1 MQQEAARR
9 QKPTCVLVLQGG
21 GALGAYHIGV
31 YQALHEHGFEPDWLC
46 GISIGAINA
55 AILAGNPP
63 EQRLARLEALWQAIS
78 WPELLPHSPNAAI
91 QGFWNT
97 LSSAQALA
105 FGQPGFFS
113 PRPINPFFAPSGT
126 PATES
131 FYDTTALRQTLLDHA
146 DFARINQ
153 GGGPRLSVGVTDVTV
168 GELSFFDNRATPGGL
183 GPEHIVASGSL
194 PPGFAAAEIGGRFYW
209 DGACVSNTPLEAVL
223 NDTPPGHT
231 VAFVIDLWSPT
242 GPAPTTMNEVL
253 WRAKQIQY
261 ASRNAH
267 HIDAVA
273 TKVNLR
279 HALAAKTDAKA
290 DAAAPG
296 GGQRLDIVHVI
307 YHPAED
313 QIPAS
318 DAEFS
323 RVSIAERRA
332 AGYADMS
339 QALAEQP
346 WMTVQKPAQLGA
358 VIHRVSRGQVT
369 TLAEPNLRTTSDR
382 TAPTVGG
389 GATGSSAA

>member
-1 MQQEAARR
+1 MEQDAARR

-63 EQRLARLEALWQAIS
+63 ERRLAQLEALWQAIS
-78 WPELLPHSPNAAI
+78 WPELLPHSASVVV

-97 LSSAQALA
+97 LSNAQALT
-105 FGQPGFFS
+105 FGQPGFFT
-113 PRPINPFFAPSGT
+113 PRPINPFFSPSGT

-131 FYDTTALRQTLLDHA
+131 FYDTAPLRQTLLDHA
-146 DFARINQ
+146 DFARINR
-153 GGGPRLSVGVTDVTV
+153 GGTRLSVGVTDVEI
-168 GELSFFDNRATPGGL
+168 GELAFFDSATTPGGL
-183 GPEHIVASGSL
+183 GPEHIIASGSL
-194 PPGFAAAEIGGRFYW
+194 PPGFAATEIGGRFYW

-223 NDTPPGHT
+223 HDTPPGHT
-231 VAFVIDLWSPT
+231 VAFVIDLWGAPGT
-242 GPAPTTMNEVL
+242 APTTMNEVL

-261 ASRNAH
+261 ASRTAH
-267 HIDAVA
+267 HVDSVA
-273 TKVNLR
+273 TKINLR
-279 HALAAKTDAKA
+279 HALAGQA
-290 DAAAPG
+290 DS
-296 GGQRLDIVHVI
+296 GQRLDIVHVI

-332 AGYADMS
+332 AGYADMN

-346 WMTVQKPAQLGA
+346 WTRVQKPAQLGA
-358 VIHRVSRGQVT
+358 MVHCVSRQRVT

-382 TAPTVGG
+382 TAPVAGG
-389 GATGSSAA
+389 TSGSPAG

>member
-1 MQQEAARR
+1 MEQDAARR

-55 AILAGNPP
+55 AVLAGNPP
-63 EQRLARLEALWQAIS
+63 EQRLAQLEALWQAIS
-78 WPELLPHSPNAAI
+78 WPELLPHSASTTI

-97 LSSAQALA
+97 LSNAQALA

-131 FYDTTALRQTLLDHA
+131 FYDTTPLRQTLLDHA

-153 GGGPRLSVGVTDVTV
+153 GNGPRLSVGVTDVAV
-168 GELSFFDNRATPGGL
+168 GALAFFDSRSTPGGL
-183 GPEHIVASGSL
+183 GPEHIIASGSL
-194 PPGFAAAEIGGRFYW
+194 PPGFAATEIGGRFYW

-242 GPAPTTMNEVL
+242 GTAPTTMNEVL

-261 ASRNAH
+261 ASRTAH
-267 HIDAVA
+267 HVDSVA
-273 TKVNLR
+273 TKINLR
-279 HALAAKTDAKA
+279 HALGTKA
-290 DAAAPG
+290 EA
-296 GGQRLDIVHVI
+296 GQRLDIVHVI

-332 AGYADMS
+332 AGYADMRE
-339 QALAEQP
+339 ALAEQP
-346 WMTVQKPAQLGA
+346 WTRVPKPAQLGA
-358 VIHRVSRGQVT
+358 MVHRVSRCQVT

-382 TAPTVGG
+382 TAPPLGG
-389 GATGSSAA
+389 E

>member
-63 EQRLARLEALWQAIS
+63 ERRLAQLEAFWQAIS
-78 WPELLPHSPNAAI
+78 WPELLPQSANNTV
-91 QGFWNT
+91 QSFWNT
-97 LSSAQALA
+97 LSNAQALA
-105 FGQPGFFS
+105 FGQPGFFA

-131 FYDTTALRQTLLDHA
+131 FYDTTPLRQTLLDHA
-146 DFARINQ
+146 DFVRINRDD
-153 GGGPRLSVGVTDVTV
+153 GPRLSVGVTDVEV
-168 GELSFFDNRATPGGL
+168 GALSFFDSRTTPGGL
-183 GPEHIVASGSL
+183 GPEHIIASGSL
-194 PPGFAAAEIGGRFYW
+194 PPGFAATEIGGRFYW

-223 NDTPPGHT
+223 EDTPSGHT

-242 GPAPTTMNEVL
+242 GTAPTTMNEVL

-261 ASRNAH
+261 ASRNAQH
-267 HIDAVA
+267 VDSVA

-279 HALAAKTDAKA
+279 HALAAKTES
-290 DAAAPG
+290 
-296 GGQRLDIVHVI
+296 GQRLDIVHVI
-307 YHPAED
+307 YHPAEN

-332 AGYADMS
+332 AGYADMR
-339 QALAEQP
+339 QALADQP
-346 WMTVQKPAQLGA
+346 WTCVQPAELGA
-358 VIHRVSRGQVT
+358 MVHRVSRRRVT

-382 TAPTVGG
+382 TAPTLGE
-389 GATGSSAA
+389 

>member
-63 EQRLARLEALWQAIS
+63 ERRLAQLEAFWQAIS
-78 WPELLPHSPNAAI
+78 WPELLPQSANNTV
-91 QGFWNT
+91 QSFWNT
-97 LSSAQALA
+97 LSNAQALA
-105 FGQPGFFS
+105 FGQPGFFA

-131 FYDTTALRQTLLDHA
+131 FYDTTPLRQTLLDHA
-146 DFARINQ
+146 DFARINRDD
-153 GGGPRLSVGVTDVTV
+153 GPRLSVGVTDVEV
-168 GELSFFDNRATPGGL
+168 GALSFFDSRTTPGGL
-183 GPEHIVASGSL
+183 GPEHIIASGSL
-194 PPGFAAAEIGGRFYW
+194 PPGFAATEIGGRFYW

-223 NDTPPGHT
+223 EDTPSGHT

-242 GPAPTTMNEVL
+242 GTAPTTMNEVL

-261 ASRNAH
+261 ASRNAQH
-267 HIDAVA
+267 VDSVA

-279 HALAAKTDAKA
+279 HALAAKTES
-290 DAAAPG
+290 
-296 GGQRLDIVHVI
+296 GQRLDIVHVI
-307 YHPAED
+307 YHPAEN

-332 AGYADMS
+332 AGYADMR
-339 QALAEQP
+339 QALADQP
-346 WMTVQKPAQLGA
+346 WTCVQPAELGA
-358 VIHRVSRGQVT
+358 MVHRVSRRRVT

-382 TAPTVGG
+382 TAPTLGE
-389 GATGSSAA
+389 

>member
-63 EQRLARLEALWQAIS
+63 ERRLAQLESLWQAIS
-78 WPELLPHSPNAAI
+78 WPGLLPHSSDATI

-97 LSSAQALA
+97 LSNAQALA
-105 FGQPGFFS
+105 FGQPGFFT

-131 FYDTTALRQTLLDHA
+131 FYDTAPLHQTLLDHA
-146 DFARINQ
+146 DFARIDR
-153 GGGPRLSVGVTDVTV
+153 GSPRLSVGVTDVEIGT
-168 GELSFFDNRATPGGL
+168 LSFFDNRTTPGGL
-183 GPEHIVASGSL
+183 GPEHIIASGSL
-194 PPGFAAAEIGGRFYW
+194 PPGFAATEIGGRFYW

-223 NDTPPGHT
+223 DDTPPGHT
-231 VAFVIDLWSPT
+231 VAFVIDLWDAT

-261 ASRNAH
+261 ASRIAQH
-267 HIDAVA
+267 VDSVA

-279 HALAAKTDAKA
+279 HALGAPDAP
-290 DAAAPG
+290 D
-296 GGQRLDIVHVI
+296 QRLDIVHVI
-307 YHPAED
+307 YHPAEN

-332 AGYADMS
+332 AGYADTRE
-339 QALAEQP
+339 ALAAQP
-346 WMTVQKPAQLGA
+346 WARVQKPARLGA
-358 VIHRVSRGQVT
+358 MVHCVRRQRVT

-382 TAPTVGG
+382 NAPAIGP
-389 GATGSSAA
+389 

>member
-55 AILAGNPP
+55 AILAGNPS

-78 WPELLPHSPNAAI
+78 WPELLPHSANTAI

-97 LSSAQALA
+97 LSNAQALT

-131 FYDTTALRQTLLDHA
+131 FYDTTPLRQTLLDHA
-146 DFARINQ
+146 DFVRINRDD
-153 GGGPRLSVGVTDVTV
+153 GPRLSVGVTDVEV
-168 GELSFFDNRATPGGL
+168 GALSFFDSRTTPGGL
-183 GPEHIVASGSL
+183 GPEHIIASGSL
-194 PPGFAAAEIGGRFYW
+194 PPGFAATEIGGRFYW

-223 NDTPPGHT
+223 EDTPSGHT

-242 GPAPTTMNEVL
+242 GTAPTTMNEVL

-261 ASRNAH
+261 ASRNAQH
-267 HIDAVA
+267 VDSVA

-279 HALAAKTDAKA
+279 HALAAKTES
-290 DAAAPG
+290 
-296 GGQRLDIVHVI
+296 GQRLDIVHVI
-307 YHPAED
+307 YHPAEN

-332 AGYADMS
+332 AGYADMR
-339 QALAEQP
+339 QALADQP
-346 WMTVQKPAQLGA
+346 WTCVQPAELGA
-358 VIHRVSRGQVT
+358 MVHRVSRRRVT

-382 TAPTVGG
+382 TAPTLGE
-389 GATGSSAA
+389 

>member
-63 EQRLARLEALWQAIS
+63 EQRLAQLEAFWQAIS
-78 WPELLPHSPNAAI
+78 WPELLPQSANNTV
-91 QGFWNT
+91 QSFWNA
-97 LSSAQALA
+97 LSNAQALA
-105 FGQPGFFS
+105 FGQPGFFA

-131 FYDTTALRQTLLDHA
+131 FYDTTPLRQTLLDHA
-146 DFARINQ
+146 DFARINRDD
-153 GGGPRLSVGVTDVTV
+153 GPRLSVGVTDVEV
-168 GELSFFDNRATPGGL
+168 GALSFFDSRTTPGGL
-183 GPEHIVASGSL
+183 GPEHIIASGSL
-194 PPGFAAAEIGGRFYW
+194 PPGFAATEIGGRFYW

-223 NDTPPGHT
+223 EDTPSGHT

-242 GPAPTTMNEVL
+242 GTAPTTMNEVL

-261 ASRNAH
+261 ASRNAQH
-267 HIDAVA
+267 VDSVA

-279 HALAAKTDAKA
+279 HALAAKTES
-290 DAAAPG
+290 
-296 GGQRLDIVHVI
+296 GQRLDIVHVI
-307 YHPAED
+307 YHPAEN

-332 AGYADMS
+332 AGYADMR
-339 QALAEQP
+339 QALADQP
-346 WMTVQKPAQLGA
+346 WTCVQPAELGA
-358 VIHRVSRGQVT
+358 MVHRVSRQRVT

-382 TAPTVGG
+382 TAPTLGE
-389 GATGSSAA
+389 